1 MDRLIPGSE
10 AARDLAGG
18 AAVFVA
24 LPDLAPM
31 DMPVQSLASAPKVQP
46 LLTRRSRL
54 LVRRIWVIG
63 GAALLTVFGAHEMYL
78 VLNVGGLTLL
88 EYLFLCLF
96 VVLFGWIAFSFTNAV
111 SGVLAMLR
119 RPDDGLGIDASA
131 PLPKLRA
138 RTAILMPTYN
148 EEPARIFAGLQA
160 TYESVRD
167 TGAADAFDFF
177 ILSDTTDADIWIA
190 EEAAFLTLR
199 DRLDDPDRLFYRRR
213 PRNTDRKAGNVAEWV
228 TRFGGAYDHMLVLD
242 ADSVMTGDCIVRLA
256 AAMENS
262 PHTGLIQTLPVI
274 VGGRTVFARMQ
285 QFAGRLYGPLIAY
298 GLASWHGPD
307 SNYWG
312 HNAIIRTR
320 AFAES
325 AGLPHLKGRKP
336 FGGHILSHDFVEAA
350 LIRRAGW
357 GVHMVPWLE
366 GSYEEGPPSLTDLAV
381 RDRRWCQGN
390 LQHAAVLPTRGLHP
404 LSRLHMLVGIGSY
417 ITAPL
422 WLIMLLAGLLTALQ
436 ARFIP
441 PDYFP
446 SEFSLFPHWPA
457 QDPVR
462 AAWVFGGT
470 MAILLL
476 PKLMAYVLLLRRR
489 AYHGFGGMFRTLGG
503 VFVETLLAGL
513 LAPVTMLSQ
522 SAAVTSILM
531 GRDGGWNPQRRDDG
545 SLSLRDT
552 LLGFM
557 PHTLVGILLGSAA
570 AAISWPLLL
579 WMSPVVAGLLLAV
592 PLVLWTSGVRRVLS
606 GLLTTPET
614 RDPPAVLMRAQE
626 LARHT
631 TEGVGEAVHQLAGDP
646 RLLNAHRGMLPDG
659 GERLSGDYGPDRLVA
674 RAKIADARDLPCA
687 LRALTS
693 KEKAAALADA
703 SALDQ
708 LLQLRRHE
716 ATSLPEGASP

>member
-131 PLPKLRA
+131 PLPKLSA